1 MTRRVRRQEIR
12 EGGGEEDKR
21 RRGGGSR
28 SRWWKIFLTLRVMCF
43 EGDAPSSTC
52 DLVSR
57 P

>member
-52 DLVSR
+52 ELVTR